1 MRTPLFALLALLAL
15 GACDSTASLDALRS
29 TAPVGDSYASALSAG
44 YKQLAE
50 EKATAYAWGQSARF
64 ADKGLMAAYGRD
76 DEPTAA
82 AEAGIAA
89 AAQPEFD
96 DARRTLIEAVAANR
110 DTQPALAATAVI
122 AYERW
127 LDAAMAGSNVATI
140 QTARDAFA
148 AALAPL
154 QLVQAAEAGSKP
166 PSTAPLDSTSTVLY
180 FPFDSDTLGDTAQTA
195 LSEIVGYITKAGN
208 VSVSING
215 HTDRAG
221 SEPYN
226 QDLSKRRASHVLNA
240 LAEAGVPQ
248 KIMNFYA
255 FGETDPAVPT
265 ADGVREP
272 KNRRVE
278 IFYEKP

>member
-1 MRTPLFALLALLAL
+1 MRTPLLTLLALLAL
-15 GACDSTASLDALRS
+15 CACETTASLEELRA
-29 TAPVGDSYASALSAG
+29 TAPVGDAYATAVSEG

-50 EKATAYAWGQSARF
+50 EKLAIYAWEDSARF
-64 ADKGLMAAYGRD
+64 ADQGLMAAYGRD
-76 DEPTAA
+76 SEPTTAA
-82 AEAGIAA
+82 DAAIAP

-96 DARRTLIEAVAANR
+96 AARRDLLAAVAANR
-110 DTQPALAATAVI
+110 DTQPALAASAVM

-127 LDAAMAGSNVATI
+127 LDVAGHGGNVRNI
-140 QTARDAFA
+140 EVARDAFA
-148 AALAPL
+148 AALASL
-154 QLVQAAEAGSKP
+154 QVVQAAEVGSKP
-166 PSTAPLDSTSTVLY
+166 PSTAPLDSTSTILY

-195 LSEIVGYITKAGN
+195 LTEIVGYITKAGN
-208 VSVSING
+208 VTVSING

-226 QDLSKRRASHVLNA
+226 QDLSKRRASHVLKA
-240 LAEAGVPQ
+240 LAGAGVSE

-265 ADGVREP
+265 EDGVREP